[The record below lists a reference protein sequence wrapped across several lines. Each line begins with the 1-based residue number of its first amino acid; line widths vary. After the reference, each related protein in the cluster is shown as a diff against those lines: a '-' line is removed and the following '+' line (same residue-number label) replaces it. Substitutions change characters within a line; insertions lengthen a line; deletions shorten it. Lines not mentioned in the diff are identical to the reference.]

1 MPSHVPIV
9 DLGSRAGRLH
19 RDAPHSTQH
28 HHEYNTPPLGI
39 SDDKEQGGT
48 DEATNDHTGGEK
60 PGLVLASD
68 NTLTLQQRS
77 SKTIHDDNQQGE
89 HSELRDHETLT
100 GNWWSTGTQYG
111 LQPHIADFR
120 RDRVPES
127 GTFSSL
133 AVSQD
138 INGNERRNKQL
149 LRVLQPTEGNEAR
162 GKRIFFLA

>member
-48 DEATNDHTGGEK
+48 DKATNDHAGGEK

-77 SKTIHDDNQQGE
+77 SKTIHDSQQGE

-100 GNWWSTGTQYG
+100 GSWWSTGTQYG